1 MKFYTKGFSLTEIIV
16 VLAILS
22 LITGISTYV
31 FQNINRKQSLEKAV
45 ANITSVIN
53 SVRSLSISS
62 KEFCSYGISI
72 STTSN
77 SISSFV
83 VPDPSCT
90 PDNFEPTSLLL
101 NSFGV
106 IMYNLTVNGGSI
118 TFQKITGDTTNI
130 GSFSLRPKDNPDNS
144 STTITV
150 YSTGLLEIN

>member
-1 MKFYTKGFSLTEIIV
+1 MKFCTKGFSLAEIVV

-22 LITGISTYV
+22 LITGISTYI

-45 ANITSVIN
+45 TNITSVIN

-62 KEFCSYGISI
+62 KEFCSYGVNI

-83 VPDPSCT
+83 VSDPNCT
-90 PDNFEPTSLLL
+90 PDNFESTFLSL

-106 IMYNLTVNGGSI
+106 MVYDLTVNGGSI
-118 TFQKITGDTTNI
+118 IFQKITGNTTNI
-130 GSFSLRPKDNPDNS
+130 GSFSLRRKDDFNS

>member
-1 MKFYTKGFSLTEIIV
+1 MKFYIKGFSLTEIIV

-31 FQNINRKQSLEKAV
+31 FQNINRKQSLEKAATNV
-45 ANITSVIN
+45 TSVIN
-53 SVRSLSISS
+53 SVRSLSVSS
-62 KEFCSYGISI
+62 KEFCSYGVSI

-83 VPDPSCT
+83 VSDPNCIPD
-90 PDNFEPTSLLL
+90 DFESTSLLL
-101 NSFGV
+101 DSFGV
-106 IMYNLTVNGGSI
+106 MAYDLTINGGSI
-118 TFQKITGDTTNI
+118 IFQKITGNTTNI
-130 GSFSLRPKDNPDNS
+130 GSFSLRPRNNLNS